1 MADMQ
6 RTFWSGFMVRL
17 EQSRAEPVPLQT
29 VTIVAVTNFE

>member
-6 RTFWSGFMVRL
+6 RTSWNGFMVRL

-29 VTIVAVTNFE
+29 VTIDVVTNFE